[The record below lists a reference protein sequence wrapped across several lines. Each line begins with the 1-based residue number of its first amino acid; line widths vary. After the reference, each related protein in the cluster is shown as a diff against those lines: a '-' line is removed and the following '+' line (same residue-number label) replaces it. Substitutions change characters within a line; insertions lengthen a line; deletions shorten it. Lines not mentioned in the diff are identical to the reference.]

1 MLVHTIEEVKNNV
14 NEWKKQ
20 GLKIGV
26 VPTMGA
32 LHDGHASLIKKA
44 VETCDKIIVSVFVN
58 PIQFVG

>member
-26 VPTMGA
+26 VHTMGA
-32 LHDGHASLIKKA
+32 LHDGHA
-44 VETCDKIIVSVFVN
+44 
-58 PIQFVG
+58 